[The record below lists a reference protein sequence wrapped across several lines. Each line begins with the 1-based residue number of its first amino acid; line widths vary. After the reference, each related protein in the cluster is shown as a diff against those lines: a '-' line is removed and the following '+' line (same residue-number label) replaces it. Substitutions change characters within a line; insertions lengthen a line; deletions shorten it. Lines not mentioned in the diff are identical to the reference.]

1 MYSGVGLILS
11 SPLLVVDA
19 TYLPFCVYAYD
30 VGWTFDLCPLSC
42 EMAAAFVIIYK
53 MKHCI
58 ACGMDLLDFPLAI
71 IEAFFNEKTL
81 QGCVRHLFCV
91 CMIFRSFTESN

>member
-19 TYLPFCVYAYD
+19 TYLPVFIYAYD
-30 VGWTFDLCPLSC
+30 VGWTLDISPLSC
-42 EMAAAFVIIYK
+42 EMAAAFVIIYM

-58 ACGMDLLDFPLAI
+58 AGGMDLQDFPLTI
-71 IEAFFNEKTL
+71 IEAFFNDQNFK
-81 QGCVRHLFCV
+81 GA
-91 CMIFRSFTESN
+91 